1 MFHYPGSKG
10 DGGTEGAVRVPGI
23 VRWPGRITAG
33 QVIDEPVSL
42 MDVLPT
48 LATLLHVP
56 LDSVVT
62 TGHVVD
68 GVSLVPLLTGQE
80 TVSPHE
86 FLFHY
91 CLDSVHAVRYRPRTG
106 GFALSS

>member
-1 MFHYPGSKG
+1 
-10 DGGTEGAVRVPGI
+10 
-23 VRWPGRITAG
+23 
-33 QVIDEPVSL
+33 

-48 LATLLHVP
+48 LAALLHVP

-62 TGHVVD
+62 SGHVVD
-68 GVSLVPLLTGQE
+68 GASLVPLLTGRE

-91 CLDSVHAVRYRPRTG
+91 CQDSVHAVRYRPRTG
-106 GFALSS
+106 GFRYLLSSISVHEREREREYVCVCVCVCVRACLRICVCV

>member
-1 MFHYPGSKG
+1 
-10 DGGTEGAVRVPGI
+10 
-23 VRWPGRITAG
+23 
-33 QVIDEPVSL
+33 

-91 CLDSVHAVRYRPRTG
+91 CQDGVHAVRYRPRTG
-106 GFALSS
+106 GFVLSVSLHGVCVCVFNQCFGHSK